1 MALTI
6 FMALLGTPSGI
17 IFGNSILIR
26 QNQRPTMPK
35 CKAPVLN
42 CYGQCPSGSERRIT
56 TDPFVFEG
64 EIRSAKAYTSLNIR
78 WR

>member
-6 FMALLGTPSGI
+6 FMALLGTPSEI

-35 CKAPVLN
+35 CKAPVLSCAMDN
-42 CYGQCPSGSERRIT
+42 ARAGVRG
-56 TDPFVFEG
+56 G
-64 EIRSAKAYTSLNIR
+64 
-78 WR
+78 